1 MSESACLC
9 LHCATLFSRS
19 GTFRHVISQH
29 FSAPS
34 ARRYR
39 EILRQA
45 VYVVRSTDA
54 DGELSSSQVSTLNML
69 TKAPLRISDIARN
82 AGIRLPSATE
92 QVTKLAAAGLVKRL
106 QNPNDARVVEVLLT
120 EQGRAT
126 LEASNLRRNQEV
138 AAGLSG
144 LSLREQQS
152 ISRALSAIAKLNA
165 ALSP

>member
-1 MSESACLC
+1 MNDVDALD
-9 LHCATLFSRS
+9 LA
-19 GTFRHVISQH
+19 
-29 FSAPS
+29 A
-34 ARRYR
+34 RYR

>member
-1 MSESACLC
+1 MHHLA
-9 LHCATLFSRS
+9 A
-19 GTFRHVISQH
+19 
-29 FSAPS
+29 
-34 ARRYR
+34 RYR

>member
-1 MSESACLC
+1 
-9 LHCATLFSRS
+9 
-19 GTFRHVISQH
+19 
-29 FSAPS
+29 
-34 ARRYR
+34 
-39 EILRQA
+39 
-45 VYVVRSTDA
+45 
-54 DGELSSSQVSTLNML
+54 ML